1 MNIDGTFLH
10 LIARELEGEL
20 KGFRIDKIHMTS
32 KTEFVFAFRTF
43 DGVKKLFISASG
55 QTPGLYITGM
65 QADNPDKP
73 PMLCMLFRK
82 QLVGATLTGI
92 DQAGLDRILF
102 LRFSA
107 TNEIGDKV
115 RRTLAVE
122 IMAQYSNIILLDEND
137 IVIDSVKRVDFS
149 KSSAR
154 QVLPGM
160 PYRLPPGQDKLN
172 LLAADSQSEEWRA
185 ESQSEE
191 WRVES
196 GVEDSTKFTFFPGS
210 KTQSSAGVNAGE
222 SEDENNSTLHSPLS
236 TLIHA
241 VTAQETRLSKAI
253 LNVTQGASPLL
264 ARELAYR
271 VDPDDG
277 AACDLTAGETERLTE
292 EFENLKKLLET
303 GEGLY
308 PNAVTDAGGVPK
320 DGYYMPLTQYG
331 GMKTVVYPTL
341 SALVYEFNREKETAA
356 RMKARAEDLFRVVNT
371 HIERLSR
378 KLNNQLAELEATKD
392 REQKRIYGEL
402 IYANLHTLERG
413 ALFYDLPDYYSGGD
427 MVRIPA
433 RPELGPAENAE
444 RYFKEYRKLK
454 NAETILTKLINEG
467 ENELEYLKT
476 VSDELSRA
484 ELERETGEIREEL
497 IRGGYLKRRGRP
509 APKKNQKPE
518 FAEFVS
524 PGGFRVAVGRNNL
537 QNDELTH
544 KTAGRRD
551 IWFHVQKAP
560 GSHVVLFTDGAAPGP
575 EDMEFAA
582 SLAVR
587 FSSKRGG
594 SAEVDYTEVA
604 NLKKPGGARPG
615 FVIYHVYNSMRS
627 HG

>member
-55 QTPGLYITGM
+55 QTPGIYITGM
-65 QADNPDKP
+65 KADNPDKP

-92 DQAGLDRILF
+92 EQAGLDRVLF

-107 TNEIGDKV
+107 ANEIGDRV
-115 RRTLAVE
+115 RRTLVVE

-137 IVIDSVKRVDFS
+137 IIIDSVKRVDFS

-172 LLAADSQSEEWRA
+172 LMC
-185 ESQSEE
+185 
-191 WRVES
+191 
-196 GVEDSTKFTFFPGS
+196 
-210 KTQSSAGVNAGE
+210 NAH
-222 SEDENNSTLHSPLS
+222 D
-236 TLIHA
+236 IIQA
-241 VTAQETRLSKAI
+241 ITAQDARLSKAI
-253 LNVTQGASPLL
+253 LSTVQGASPLL

-277 AACDLTAGETERLTE
+277 PACDLSAGERERLSA

-303 GEGLY
+303 GEGVY
-308 PNAVTDAGGVPK
+308 PNAVIDSSGAPK

-331 GMKTVVYPTL
+331 GMKTVAYPTL
-341 SALVYEFNREKETAA
+341 SALAYEFNREKETAA

-371 HIERLSR
+371 HVERLSR

-402 IYANLHTLERG
+402 IYANLHALERG
-413 ALFYDLPDYYSGGD
+413 ALFYDLPDYYSGGET
-427 MVRIPA
+427 VRIPA

-454 NAETILTKLINEG
+454 NAETILTKLISEG

-484 ELERETGEIREEL
+484 ELEKETAEIREEL
-497 IRGGYLKRRGRP
+497 IRGGYI
-509 APKKNQKPE
+509 KKKGNLRTQNSKLRTQ
-518 FAEFVS
+518 FAEFTS

-544 KTAGRRD
+544 RVAGRRD

-560 GSHVVLFTDGAAPGP
+560 GSHVVLFTDGKKPGD

-582 SLAVR
+582 SLAVQ

-604 NLKKPGGARPG
+604 NIKKPGGARPG

-627 HG
+627 NG

>member
-1 MNIDGTFLH
+1 MNLDGTFLH
-10 LIARELEGEL
+10 LIARELESEL

-43 DGVKKLFISASG
+43 DGVKRLFISASG
-55 QTPGLYITGM
+55 QTPGIYITGM
-65 QADNPDKP
+65 KADNPDKP

-82 QLVGATLTGI
+82 QLIGATLTGI
-92 DQAGLDRILF
+92 EQAGLDRILF

-107 TNEIGDKV
+107 ANEIGDRV
-115 RRTLAVE
+115 QRTLAVE
-122 IMAQYSNIILLDEND
+122 IMAQYSNIILLNEND
-137 IVIDSVKRVDFS
+137 IIIDSVKRVDFS
-149 KSSAR
+149 KSTAR

-160 PYRLPPGQDKLN
+160 PYRLPPGQDKVN
-172 LLAADSQSEEWRA
+172 LLAADSQSEEWR
-185 ESQSEE
+185 
-191 WRVES
+191 VES
-196 GVEDSTKFTFFPGS
+196 GVEKSKNLSLFYGA
-210 KTQSSAGVNAGE
+210 KTQPSANVNAGGY
-222 SEDENNSTLHSPLS
+222 DDDNNSTLHSSIS
-236 TLIHA
+236 TLIQA

-277 AACDLTAGETERLTE
+277 PACDLTAGERERLTA
-292 EFENLKKLLET
+292 EFENLIET

-308 PNAVTDAGGVPK
+308 PNAVIDSGGVPK
-320 DGYYMPLTQYG
+320 DGYYMPLTQYD
-331 GMKTVVYPTL
+331 GMKTVDYPTL

-378 KLNNQLAELEATKD
+378 KLSNQLAELEATKD

-402 IYANLHTLERG
+402 IYANLHVLERG
-413 ALFYDLPDYYSGGD
+413 ALFYDLPDYYSGGNI
-427 MVRIPA
+427 VRIPA
-433 RPELGPAENAE
+433 RPELGPTENAE

-454 NAETILTKLINEG
+454 NAETILTKLISEG
-467 ENELEYLKT
+467 ENELEYLQT

-518 FAEFVS
+518 FAEFTS
-524 PGGFRVAVGRNNL
+524 PGGFRVAVGRNHL
-537 QNDELTH
+537 QTDELTH
-544 KTAGRRD
+544 RVAGRRD
-551 IWFHVQKAP
+551 LWFHVQKAP
-560 GSHVVLFTDGAAPGP
+560 GSHVVLFTDGKRPAD

-615 FVIYHVYNSMRS
+615 FVIYHVYNSLRS
-627 HG
+627 NG